1 MEFRL
6 DEGALEYIRQ
16 GGLERSVSIDIEAT
30 ADAIEAVAGL
40 RLLDG
45 QTYSSRTTG
54 SRSAMLQDLDRLCDG
69 AEFVVGH
76 NVTAHDLPEIGKRA
90 PELALLRLPAI
101 DTLVLSPIAFPQRP
115 YHRLVK
121 PYKTPGLER
130 LQVND
135 PLIDAGTTA
144 LLLGDICKTL
154 QGADPTRLAAWHWLL
169 TREPGPDGYERLFA
183 RIRGAPR
190 PEEDE
195 GIAATLKAMD
205 GLGCPKSTKGLAR
218 APGTRRSSPH
228 GCWPGRAWHKPAA
241 SSPPTSGTG
250 TRQSGPW
257 FGRCG
262 QHHVVIRRAS
272 GAQNTRTRNAS

>member
-1 MEFRL
+1 M
-6 DEGALEYIRQ
+6 
-16 GGLERSVSIDIEAT
+16 
-30 ADAIEAVAGL
+30 AGL

-45 QTYSSRTTG
+45 GTYSSRTTR
-54 SRSAMLQDLDRLCDG
+54 SRSTRLQDLDHLCDG

-154 QGADPTRLAAWHWLL
+154 QSADPTRLAAWHWLL
-169 TREPGPDGYERLFA
+169 TREAASDGYERLFA
-183 RIRGAPR
+183 RIRAAPQ
-190 PEEDE
+190 PEDDE
-195 GIAATLKAMD
+195 GMAATLKAMD
-205 GLGCPKSTKGLAR
+205 ELGWLREWRRDLRREQRGLLLTSAHRAKGLE
-218 APGTRRSSPH
+218 
-228 GCWPGRAWHKPAA
+228 
-241 SSPPTSGTG
+241 
-250 TRQSGPW
+250 
-257 FGRCG
+257 FD
-262 QHHVVIRRAS
+262 HVVILEGRWRRHQGREDDEATRRLYYVAMTRARLTLTLMRGTGAGNDCKDASGTARRA
-272 GAQNTRTRNAS
+272 GIDCVEKTRRT